1 MSLNIALTGIDASN
15 TMMTVVSD
23 NIANANTTGFKR
35 SRAEFG
41 DLVDSM
47 SKDGSG
53 LGVRL
58 QRTTQTFKQ
67 GSIASTDN
75 TFDMAITGDGF
86 FQVKSGTS
94 TLYTRAGSF
103 RTNTQGFVVDNS
115 LQNVQGYQVQVS
127 DPQMTTEIV
136 MGLTLDG
143 SGLINNQVPDPD
155 PSTGTSLGTGA
166 AGDPY
171 TFANVKLSGNAAV
184 GDTYATNG
192 LTFTKTAAPG
202 WDVIIGAS
210 TLNLVFDPTTG
221 ALTSPVALDDD
232 GAGVYWNL
240 AGVTQKQPTPFSPD
254 DPLAYNHA
262 TSVDIVDS
270 MGLSHTVKSFFL
282 LTAQGFVPPAAP
294 SGTNTWQVYHQV
306 DGGGAII
313 DGGTVSF
320 DNATGAISA
329 GPTVPTLS
337 LSTPALGTGADPM
350 TINLNTTSF
359 QQGTAFAI
367 TDLSANGSLRSREII
382 PTIGDLQI
390 DSSTMQP
397 KITRMVDLGIN
408 LNALEMAPTPTIL
421 LEHTVNLDGSWPAPA
436 TASFNPNDPDSYSHS
451 NLTQVYDSL
460 GINHSLQTYFVTNG
474 TSANIWHVFY
484 TLDGGNQTDGGTI
497 GFDDPSGAPNNLTL
511 VETPITFTAAQLGSG
526 ATALSIVPDFSK
538 VLQIPGNGTDNLSS
552 TQSVLATNASADTDT
567 IDATNPSN
575 YQYASALTI
584 YDSLGIDHTLNLYFR
599 KTADNT
605 WNVYRQFTEIESA
618 AQKVGTLTFDSIGMP
633 VRAMDSSGYI
643 DPSNLLSLKM
653 PGITFANGAGRQ
665 NIELDFANTTQFDSQ
680 SIINSLNQD
689 GYTMGNLSGVEV
701 DASGNIVAS
710 YSNDQSQIMG
720 QVALARFA
728 NTQGL
733 KRIGDNNW
741 VATTESGI
749 AVTGEPGVG
758 LMGKLVTSALE
769 GSNVELTK
777 ELVDMLVAQRSFQAN
792 SQVIN
797 TSGTL
802 YQSILNIRS

>member
-1 MSLNIALTGIDASN
+1 MSLNIALTGIDSSN

-67 GSIASTDN
+67 GSIASTEN

-94 TLYTRAGSF
+94 TLFTRAGSF
-103 RTNTQGFVVDNS
+103 RADTQGFIVDNS

-127 DPQMTTEIV
+127 APTMTTEIV
-136 MGLTLDG
+136 TGLTLDG
-143 SGLINNQVPDPD
+143 TGLIN
-155 PSTGTSLGTGA
+155 
-166 AGDPY
+166 
-171 TFANVKLSGNAAV
+171 
-184 GDTYATNG
+184 
-192 LTFTKTAAPG
+192 AAP
-202 WDVIIGAS
+202 A
-210 TLNLVFDPTTG
+210 
-221 ALTSPVALDDD
+221 
-232 GAGVYWNL
+232 
-240 AGVTQKQPTPFSPD
+240 TPDLFVPS
-254 DPLAYNHA
+254 DPLSYNHA
-262 TSVDIVDS
+262 TSIDIVDS
-270 MGLSHTVKSFFL
+270 AGLSHTVKSYFL
-282 LTAQGFVPPAAP
+282 KTAA
-294 SGTNTWQVYHQV
+294 NTWQAYHQL
-306 DGGGAII
+306 DGGSAII
-313 DGGTVSF
+313 DGGTLVFSAAGAFLPASTFGDTPLSF
-320 DNATGAISA
+320 
-329 GPTVPTLS
+329 
-337 LSTPALGTGADPM
+337 STAALGTGAAPA
-350 TINLNTTSF
+350 TITLNTASL
-359 QQGTAFAI
+359 QEGTAFAI
-367 TDLSANGSLRSREII
+367 TDLSANGSLRSREIT

-397 KITRMVDLGIN
+397 KITRMVDLGVN
-408 LNALEMAPTPTIL
+408 LNALEAAPTPTIL
-421 LEHTVNLDGSWPAPA
+421 LDHTVNLDGSLAVIAVAFNAANPA
-436 TASFNPNDPDSYSHS
+436 TYSHS

-460 GINHSLQTYFVTNG
+460 GINHSLQTFFTK
-474 TSANIWHVFY
+474 TAANTWTVNY
-484 TLDGGNQTDGGTI
+484 TLDGNYYPAVAPPNGGTI
-497 GFDDPSGAPNNLTL
+497 TFTAATGAPILTT
-511 VETPITFTAAQLGSG
+511 VTTPITFTAAQLGSG

-538 VLQIPGNGTDNLSS
+538 VLQIPGDTVILTDNLSA
-552 TQSVLATNASADTDT
+552 TQSVLATNSSADTDT
-567 IDATNPSN
+567 IDATNASN
-575 YQYASALTI
+575 YQYSSALTI

-633 VRAMDSSGYI
+633 VRAMDSSGYM

-653 PGITFANGAGRQ
+653 PGVTFGNGAGRQ

-680 SIINSLNQD
+680 SITNSLNQD
-689 GYTMGNLSGVEV
+689 GYTMGNLTGVSV

-720 QVALARFA
+720 QVSLARFA

-741 VATTESGI
+741 VATTESGM
-749 AVTGEPGVG
+749 AVTGQPGIG

>member
-103 RTNTQGFVVDNS
+103 RTDTQGFVVDNS

-127 DPQMTTEIV
+127 DPQMTTEIMAGV
-136 MGLTLDG
+136 TLDG
-143 SGLINNQVPDPD
+143 RGLINDP
-155 PSTGTSLGTGA
+155 
-166 AGDPY
+166 
-171 TFANVKLSGNAAV
+171 AV
-184 GDTYATNG
+184 T
-192 LTFTKTAAPG
+192 P
-202 WDVIIGAS
+202 
-210 TLNLVFDPTTG
+210 LN
-221 ALTSPVALDDD
+221 
-232 GAGVYWNL
+232 
-240 AGVTQKQPTPFSPD
+240 PD
-254 DPLAYNHA
+254 DPLTYNHA
-262 TSVDIVDS
+262 ISVDIVDS
-270 MGLSHTVKSFFL
+270 TGLSHNVKSYFM
-282 LTAQGFVPPAAP
+282 LTVQGSVPPAA
-294 SGTNTWQVYHQV
+294 GNNTWQVYHQL
-306 DGGGAII
+306 DGGAAII
-313 DGGTVSF
+313 NGGTVSF
-320 DNATGAISA
+320 DNATGLISTA
-329 GPTVPTLS
+329 LSAPTLS
-337 LSTPALGTGADPM
+337 FTSVDLGTGADPM
-350 TINLNTTSF
+350 SITLNTTSL

-397 KITRMVDLGIN
+397 KITRMVDVGIN

-421 LEHTVNLDGSWPAPA
+421 LDHTVNLDGSLAAPT
-436 TASFNPNDPDSYSHS
+436 TALFNPNDPTSYSHS

-460 GINHSLQTYFVTNG
+460 GINHSLQTYFVTDA
-474 TSANIWHVFY
+474 ANVWTVFY
-484 TLDGGNQTDGGTI
+484 TLDGKYNAAAVAPDFNGAGGTI
-497 GFDDPSGAPNNLTL
+497 TFDPATGAQTANTL
-511 VETPITFTAAQLGSG
+511 VTPITFSSAQLGSG
-526 ATALSIVPDFSK
+526 ASALAIVPDFSK
-538 VLQIPGNGTDNLSS
+538 VLQIPGDATTATDNLSV

-769 GSNVELTK
+769 GSNVELTR

>member
-47 SKDGSG
+47 SKDGAG

-67 GSIASTDN
+67 GSIASTEN

-86 FQVKSGTS
+86 FMVKSGAS

-103 RTNTQGFVVDNS
+103 RADTQGFIVDNS

-127 DPQMTTEIV
+127 DPQMTTEI
-136 MGLTLDG
+136 
-143 SGLINNQVPDPD
+143 
-155 PSTGTSLGTGA
+155 
-166 AGDPY
+166 
-171 TFANVKLSGNAAV
+171 
-184 GDTYATNG
+184 
-192 LTFTKTAAPG
+192 
-202 WDVIIGAS
+202 
-210 TLNLVFDPTTG
+210 
-221 ALTSPVALDDD
+221 
-232 GAGVYWNL
+232 L
-240 AGVTQKQPTPFSPD
+240 AGVTLDGRGLINDPLVTALNPD
-254 DPLAYNHA
+254 DPLTYNHA
-262 TSVDIVDS
+262 TSVNIIDS
-270 MGLSHTVKSFFL
+270 KGLNHTLKSYFM
-282 LTAQGFVPPAAP
+282 LTTSTSVPPAA
-294 SGTNTWQVYHQV
+294 GNNTWQVYHQL
-306 DGGGAII
+306 DGGATVI

-320 DNATGAISA
+320 DNATGLISTA
-329 GPTVPTLS
+329 LSVPTLS
-337 LSTPALGTGADPM
+337 FTPVDLGTGADPM
-350 TINLNTTSF
+350 SIILNTTSF
-359 QQGTAFAI
+359 QQGTAFVI
-367 TDLSANGSLRSREII
+367 TDLSANGSLRSRAIT
-382 PTIGDLQI
+382 PTIDNLQI
-390 DSSTMQP
+390 DSSTMPP
-397 KITRMVDLGIN
+397 KITGMVDVGIN
-408 LNALEMAPTPTIL
+408 LNALEAAPTPTIL
-421 LEHTVNLDGSWPAPA
+421 LDYTANLDGSLAVPA
-436 TASFNPNDPDSYSHS
+436 TALFNPNDPTSYSHS
-451 NLTQVYDSL
+451 NVTQVYDSL
-460 GINHSLQTYFVTNG
+460 GINHSLQTYFVTDA
-474 TSANIWHVFY
+474 ANVWTVFY
-484 TLDGGNQTDGGTI
+484 TLDGNYNAAAVAPDFNGAGGTI
-497 GFDDPSGAPNNLTL
+497 TFDPLTGAQTANTL
-511 VETPITFTAAQLGSG
+511 VTPITFSSAQLGSG
-526 ATALSIVPDFSK
+526 ASALSIAPDFSK
-538 VLQIPGNGTDNLSS
+538 VLQIPGDATLGTDNLSV

-567 IDATNPSN
+567 IDATNTSN
-575 YQYASALTI
+575 YQYATALTI
-584 YDSLGIDHTLNLYFR
+584 YDSLGINHTLNLYFR

-605 WNVYRQFTEIESA
+605 WNVYRQFAEIESA
-618 AQKVGTLTFDSIGMP
+618 AQKVGTLTFDSIGTP

-653 PGITFANGAGRQ
+653 PGITFGNGAGRQ
-665 NIELDFANTTQFDSQ
+665 SIELDFSNTTQFDSQ
-680 SIINSLNQD
+680 SITNSLEQD
-689 GYTMGNLSGVEV
+689 GYTNGNLTGISVE
-701 DASGNIVAS
+701 ASGNIVAS
-710 YSNDQSQIMG
+710 YDNDQSQIMG

-749 AVTGEPGVG
+749 AITGKPGVG
-758 LMGKLVTSALE
+758 LVGKLVTSALE

>member
-47 SKDGSG
+47 SKDGAG

-67 GSIASTDN
+67 GSIATTDN

-103 RTNTQGFVVDNS
+103 RTDTQGFVVDNS

-127 DPQMTTEIV
+127 DPQMTTGIV
-136 MGLTLDG
+136 TGLNLDG
-143 SGLINNQVPDPD
+143 TGLVN
-155 PSTGTSLGTGA
+155 A
-166 AGDPY
+166 AG
-171 TFANVKLSGNAAV
+171 TFDSN
-184 GDTYATNG
+184 
-192 LTFTKTAAPG
+192 
-202 WDVIIGAS
+202 
-210 TLNLVFDPTTG
+210 
-221 ALTSPVALDDD
+221 
-232 GAGVYWNL
+232 
-240 AGVTQKQPTPFSPD
+240 
-254 DPLAYNHA
+254 DPLTYNHA

-270 MGLSHTVKSFFL
+270 VGLSHSVKSYFL
-282 LTAQGFVPPAAP
+282 LTVKGSTPPAA
-294 SGTNTWQVYHQV
+294 GNNTWQVYHQL
-306 DGGGAII
+306 DGGSTII

-320 DNATGAISA
+320 DNATGAISTA
-329 GPTVPTLS
+329 LSVPTLS
-337 LSTPALGTGADPM
+337 FSAADLGTGAAPA
-350 TINLNTTSF
+350 TITLDTAF
-359 QQGTAFAI
+359 LKQGTAFAI
-367 TDLSANGSLRSREII
+367 TDLSANGSLRSRTITN
-382 PTIGDLQI
+382 TIGNLQV

-397 KITRMVDLGIN
+397 KITRMVDLGVN
-408 LNALEMAPTPTIL
+408 LNSLEAPPVPTVL
-421 LEHTVNLDGSWPAPA
+421 MDYTVSLDGSLAVPA
-436 TASFNPNDPDSYSHS
+436 TAPFDPNDPTSYSHS
-451 NLTQVYDSL
+451 NLTQIYDSL
-460 GINHSLQTYFVTNG
+460 GINHSLQTFFAKTA
-474 TSANIWHVFY
+474 ANNWDVHY
-484 TLDGGNQTDGGTI
+484 TLDGNYYPAVAPPNGGSIVFAAATGI
-497 GFDDPSGAPNNLTL
+497 PNLAT
-511 VETPITFTAAQLGSG
+511 VTTPITFTSAQLGSG
-526 ATALSIVPDFSK
+526 ATALTITPDFSK
-538 VLQIPGNGTDNLSS
+538 ALQIPGNATTATDNLSV
-552 TQSVLATNASADTDT
+552 TQSVLATNSSADPSS
-567 IDATNPSN
+567 IDATNASN
-575 YQYASALTI
+575 YQYSSALTI

-633 VRAMDSSGYI
+633 VKAMDSSGYT
-643 DPSNLLSLKM
+643 DPNNSLSLKM
-653 PGITFANGAGRQ
+653 PGIIFGNGAGRQ
-665 NIELDFANTTQFDSQ
+665 NIELDFANTTQFDSR
-680 SIINSLNQD
+680 SITNSLKQD
-689 GYTMGNLSGVEV
+689 GYTMGSLSGVSV
-701 DASGNIVAS
+701 DTSGNIVAS
-710 YSNDQSQIMG
+710 YSNDQNQIMG
-720 QVALARFA
+720 QVSLARFA

-741 VATTESGI
+741 VATTESGG
-749 AVTGEPGVG
+749 ALTGQPGNG
-758 LMGKLVTSALE
+758 SMGKLVTSALE